1 MDFRKLTI
9 QKADLFVIAGIVLL
23 ALVIGVAFLLPKQ
36 NNCDAV
42 VQIYQNGQLVQE
54 VPLQEDK
61 TVTLTGTY
69 ENIIQI
75 CDGKVSIVDSDCPG
89 EDCVHTGW
97 ISTPGTSIICLP
109 NRVEVRIAGQGDVDL
124 IVG

>member
-1 MDFRKLTI
+1 MDFRKLTF

-36 NNCDAV
+36 NNSDAV

-75 CDGKVSIVDSDCPG
+75 RDGKVSIVDADCPG

-97 ISTPGTSIICLP
+97 ISAPGTSIICLP

>member
-1 MDFRKLTI
+1 MDSRKLTF
-9 QKADLFVIAGIVLL
+9 QKADLFVIAGVILL
-23 ALVIGVAFLLPKQ
+23 ALVIGAVFLLPTQ
-36 NNCDAV
+36 NNNGAV

-54 VPLQEDK
+54 VPLQENK

-75 CDGKVSIVDSDCPG
+75 RDGKVSIVDADCPG